1 MCKLVL
7 SPPGDYC
14 PAMTQAEPT
23 PARTRDRETT
33 ERLIL
38 AAAREVLAEA
48 GFQGLGVN
56 AVARRAGC
64 DKQLIYRYFGGLEG
78 LIDAIGA
85 DLGGWLQASLGQ
97 AGARTVHSHYGALVE
112 DWAVSLMRALRANPL
127 VQKIVAWE
135 IADPSPQVRRLAEA
149 RSRGMIAWVARAR
162 GDLLPPEGMDAPAAN
177 ALLIGAVQHLVLSA
191 AAVGQFG
198 GVPLASEADWARMEA
213 SLRALVQAVY
223 PPPAPG
229 SASGRA
235 S

>member
-1 MCKLVL
+1 MPRTE
-7 SPPGDYC
+7 PP
-14 PAMTQAEPT
+14 QAR
-23 PARTRDRETT
+23 ARDRETT

-48 GFQGLGVN
+48 GFQGFGVN

-78 LIDAIGA
+78 LIDAIGL
-85 DLGGWLQASLGQ
+85 DLGGWLQSSLGD
-97 AGARTVHSHYGALVE
+97 AGPPTIHPHYGALVE

-135 IADPSPQVRRLAEA
+135 LADSSPQVRRLAEA
-149 RSRGMIAWVARAR
+149 RSRGMIAWVGRAR
-162 GDLLPPEGMDAPAAN
+162 GELVPPDGVDAPAAN

-198 GVPLASEADWARMEA
+198 GVPLVSDEDWARTEA
-213 SLRALVQAVY
+213 ALRRMVQAIY
-223 PPPAPG
+223 PPPG
-229 SASGRA
+229 SPPPPDLSR
-235 S
+235 